1 MIFQQFCL
9 INTAVLSA
17 ELRVLLSHICNRV
30 TLIANHSPLFK
41 KCIFIKV
48 ATAFIYFSNLFY
60 DSLLKI
66 KRIIIIVIRR
76 IEMTRRKIVDVK
88 NLDLV
93 E

>member
-9 INTAVLSA
+9 INAAVLSA

-41 KCIFIKV
+41 EYIFIKV

-66 KRIIIIVIRR
+66 KRIIVIRG

>member
-1 MIFQQFCL
+1 M
-9 INTAVLSA
+9 
-17 ELRVLLSHICNRV
+17 LLSHICNRV

-41 KCIFIKV
+41 EYIFIKV

-66 KRIIIIVIRR
+66 KRIIVIRG

>member
-66 KRIIIIVIRR
+66 KRIIVIRG

>member
-9 INTAVLSA
+9 INAAVLSA

-30 TLIANHSPLFK
+30 TLIANHSTLFK

-60 DSLLKI
+60 DSFLKI
-66 KRIIIIVIRR
+66 KRIIVIRG

>member
-9 INTAVLSA
+9 INAAVLSA
-17 ELRVLLSHICNRV
+17 ELWVLLSHICNRV

-41 KCIFIKV
+41 EYIFIKV

-66 KRIIIIVIRR
+66 KRIIVIRG

>member
-9 INTAVLSA
+9 INAAVLSA

-41 KCIFIKV
+41 ECIFIKV

-66 KRIIIIVIRR
+66 KRIIVIRG